1 MDLEGQWKDR
11 GVAVE
16 TIQQDIPYS
25 DRGPQ
30 YGGKDQNRIDDS
42 RERHGFSLG
51 LAACTV
57 LSMKLLLMI
66 VLPLEWP

>member
-42 RERHGFSLG
+42 RHGFSLG